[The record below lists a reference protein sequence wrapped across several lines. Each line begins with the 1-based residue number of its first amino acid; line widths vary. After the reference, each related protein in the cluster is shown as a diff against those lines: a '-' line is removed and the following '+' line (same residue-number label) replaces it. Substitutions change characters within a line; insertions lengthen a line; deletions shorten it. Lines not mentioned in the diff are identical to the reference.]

1 MIYDAVIMRTL
12 VSIPAEQLAELADIS
27 RQEHISRAE
36 AIRRAVA
43 QYLGARKA
51 AGSTNVAFGLW
62 KDRET
67 DGIEY
72 EDRVRGEW
80 QRP

>member
-1 MIYDAVIMRTL
+1 MTYDAVIMRTL

-36 AIRRAVA
+36 AIRRAVT

-51 AGSTNVAFGLW
+51 ADSTNAAFGLW